1 MDLGLTGKRVLVTGG
16 SRGIGKAI
24 VAGFL
29 DEGARVSTCAR
40 GAESLLEMA
49 GDLGSHGELH
59 HHVCDMADPDAVAD
73 FVAWTADK
81 LGGIDIVVSNVSAM
95 NARDFEVGYE
105 VDIRGLHTL
114 VEETMKHLEH
124 HAGGNVVAIGS
135 RAGSIGSILPA
146 YSAYKA
152 ATVSY
157 MKSLGIRHAKR
168 GIRFNC
174 VSPGDILFEGGTWA
188 DARDNNPAFYE
199 AILAENPMRRLG
211 TPEEIANVVVFVAS
225 ERASFLTGANVL
237 VDGGATGGIQL

>member
-29 DEGARVSTCAR
+29 AEGARVATCAR
-40 GAESLLEMA
+40 GAESLLAMA
-49 GDLGSHGELH
+49 DELGASGELH
-59 HHVCDMADPDAVAD
+59 HTTCDMADPAAVEAL
-73 FVAWTADK
+73 VAWAVET
-81 LGGIDIVVSNVSAM
+81 LGGLDVVVSNVSAM

-105 VDIRGLHTL
+105 VDIRGMSTL
-114 VEETMKHLEH
+114 IDAAVPHLAH
-124 HAGGNVVAIGS
+124 HAGANVIAIGS
-135 RAGSIGSILPA
+135 RAASAGTVLPA

-188 DARDNNPAFYE
+188 DARDNNPAFFE
-199 AILAENPMRRLG
+199 AVLAENPMKRLG
-211 TPEEIANVVVFVAS
+211 APEEIANVVVFVAS
-225 ERASFLTGANVL
+225 ERASFMTGSNVL
-237 VDGGATGGIQL
+237 VDGGATGGIQV

>member
-1 MDLGLTGKRVLVTGG
+1 MDLGLRDKRVLVTGG

-24 VAGFL
+24 VGAFL
-29 DEGARVSTCAR
+29 EEGARVATCAR
-40 GAESLLEMA
+40 GAESLLATA
-49 GDLGSHGELH
+49 GEFAGLGELH
-59 HHVCDMADPDAVAD
+59 DRVCDMADPDAVTGM
-73 FVAWTADK
+73 VEWTVER
-81 LGGIDIVVSNVSAM
+81 LGGLDIVVSNVSAM

-105 VDIRGLHTL
+105 VDIRGMHTL
-114 VEETMKHLEH
+114 IEAAVPHFEH
-124 HAGGNVVAIGS
+124 HAGANVVAIGS
-135 RAGSIGSILPA
+135 RAGSAGTILPA

-188 DARDNNPAFYE
+188 DARDNNPAFFE
-199 AILAENPMRRLG
+199 AILAENPMKRLG
-211 TPEEIANVVVFVAS
+211 TPEEIANVVAFVAS
-225 ERASFLTGANVL
+225 ERASFMTGANVL

>member
-1 MDLGLTGKRVLVTGG
+1 MDLGLEDKRVLVTGG
-16 SRGIGKAI
+16 SRGIGRAI

-29 DEGARVSTCAR
+29 DEGARVATCAR
-40 GAESLLEMA
+40 GAESLLEMV
-49 GDLGSHGELH
+49 GEIGTHGELH
-59 HHVCDMADPDAVAD
+59 HHVCDMADPGAVTD
-73 FVAWTADK
+73 FVAWTAEK

-105 VDIRGLHTL
+105 VDIRGMHTL
-114 VEETMKHLEH
+114 IDESVKHFEH
-124 HAGGNVVAIGS
+124 HAGANVVAIGS

-199 AILAENPMRRLG
+199 AVLAENPMRRLG
-211 TPEEIANVVVFVAS
+211 TPEEIADVVVFVAS

>member
-29 DEGARVSTCAR
+29 AEGARVATCAR
-40 GAESLLEMA
+40 GAERLLETVHEF
-49 GDLGSHGELH
+49 GDLGELH
-59 HHVCDMADPDAVAD
+59 EHVCDMADPDAVQGLVEWAVD
-73 FVAWTADK
+73 TLDG
-81 LGGIDIVVSNVSAM
+81 LDIVVSNVSAM

-105 VDIRGLHTL
+105 VDIRGMHTL
-114 VEETMKHLEH
+114 IEAAVPHLEH
-124 HAGGNVVAIGS
+124 HAGCNVVAIGS
-135 RAGSIGSILPA
+135 RAGSAGTILPA

-188 DARDNNPAFYE
+188 DSRDNNPKFFE
-199 AILAENPMRRLG
+199 AILRENPMGRLG
-211 TPEEIANVVVFVAS
+211 APEEIADVVVFLAS
-225 ERASFLTGANVL
+225 ERAGFVTGANVL
-237 VDGGATGGIQL
+237 VDGGATGGLQL

>member
-1 MDLGLTGKRVLVTGG
+1 MDLGLAGKRVLVTGG
-16 SRGIGKAI
+16 SRGIGRAI

-29 DEGARVSTCAR
+29 NEGARVATCAR
-40 GAESLLEMA
+40 GEGSLLGMA
-49 GDLGSHGELH
+49 DELGSNGELH
-59 HHVCDMADPDAVAD
+59 HQVCDLADPAAVVD
-73 FVAWTADK
+73 FVAWAAAT

-95 NARDFEVGYE
+95 NARDFEIGYE
-105 VDIRGLHTL
+105 VDIRGMHTL
-114 VEETMKHLEH
+114 IDEAIVHLEH
-124 HAGGNVVAIGS
+124 HAGANVVAIGS

-188 DARDNNPAFYE
+188 DARDHNPAFFE
-199 AILAENPMRRLG
+199 AVLAENPMQRLG